1 MHCASQ
7 FTKVVPHVPLIELSI
22 SEEDLDIAVLE
33 FPAIETGFHN
43 LIRRAEEDSLA
54 LRAVFA
60 PLSLEDNPVGEL
72 TDSCAMPQVVLPEAL
87 IDVTI
92 RQNHLALATFL
103 SFRNTAIIDITRH
116 LAQLI
121 IGLGKKLIPVNRYY
135 LRQEL
140 REFQIRLFPAGCL
153 DS

>member
-1 MHCASQ
+1 MALGAI
-7 FTKVVPHVPLIELSI
+7 FT
-22 SEEDLDIAVLE
+22 
-33 FPAIETGFHN
+33 
-43 LIRRAEEDSLA
+43 
-54 LRAVFA
+54 
-60 PLSLEDNPVGEL
+60 PLSLKDNPVGEL
-72 TDSCAMPQVVLPEAL
+72 TDSSAVSQVVLPVAL

-135 LRQEL
+135 LCQEL
-140 REFQIRLFPAGCL
+140 REFQIRLFPAGRL